1 MGTITTVFTAWLVG
15 LLVLFVVGRQL
26 VTRRRT
32 RERVFEE
39 IDARDSGTTVEP
51 EDEQDFLTRWLAR
64 AGFRGPAAMPVFLIS
79 TLVGLGL
86 GLFLAY
92 TLIRTGAVPQ
102 MLRLLGRVPGG
113 VGDIFLPVI
122 YVAPWL
128 GVPLFTLLP
137 WQIVHR
143 TRKKRV
149 TQVEQDLPLI
159 LELMATLSEAGLGF
173 DAALARILES
183 QPTNHALA
191 SELRTFQT
199 EVLAGQVRV
208 RCLRRLARRLDVMG
222 VTIFTSSLV
231 QAEQM
236 GSGVAEVLR
245 RQADDMRDRR
255 RENAIALATALP
267 AKLLFPLVICFL
279 PAIFAITLGPTFYQ
293 FFQFVDSVIRGR
305 MGP

>member
-1 MGTITTVFTAWLVG
+1 MGTITAVFSAWFVG

-32 RERVFEE
+32 RERVFEQ
-39 IDARDSGTTVEP
+39 TTEEAAGATSDP
-51 EDEQDFLTRWLAR
+51 EDEQGVLTRWLSL
-64 AGFRGPAAMPVFLIS
+64 AGFRGPAAVPVFLIS

-92 TLIRTGAVPQ
+92 TLIRVGAVPE
-102 MLRLLGRVPGG
+102 LARLLGRVPGG
-113 VGDIFLPVI
+113 VGDIFLPLI
-122 YVAPWL
+122 YVTPWL
-128 GVPLFTLLP
+128 GVPLFGLAP
-137 WQIVHR
+137 WLVVHR
-143 TRKKRV
+143 ARKRRIA
-149 TQVEQDLPLI
+149 QVEQDLPLV

-183 QPTNHALA
+183 QPPHRPLA
-191 SELRTFQT
+191 SELRSFQT
-199 EVLAGQVRV
+199 EVLAGQARV
-208 RCLRRLARRLDVMG
+208 RCLRRLARRLDIMG

-245 RQADDMRDRR
+245 RQSDDLRDRR
-255 RENAIALATALP
+255 RENAIALATSLP

-279 PAIFAITLGPTFYQ
+279 PAIFAVTLGPTFFQ
-293 FFQFVDSVIRGR
+293 FFQFVDSVIHGR